1 MKVYVKIG
9 LAFAILWILIKL
21 SCFSF
26 KVLLTKLEPFVFLNM
41 LFVTLAVSAVLYI
54 KKRKQREDSNYLD
67 DIKTSMIPGVIYT
80 VVVSV
85 FIYFYYQ
92 HIYPEFNTNKISE
105 MEIRMQDK
113 KNIADLRKSNPEM
126 ENKSDEEIKSKVLK
140 SVNDYYSA
148 KFTMTITLL
157 GLLVYTTLNSILLS
171 LIFRR
176 VIFRHHLG
184 ANSSPNES

>member
-1 MKVYVKIG
+1 MKIYVKIG
-9 LAFAILWILIKL
+9 LAFAFLWILIKL
-21 SCFSF
+21 SCFTF
-26 KVLLTKLEPFVFLNM
+26 NVLLTKLEPFVFMNM
-41 LFVTLAVSAVLYI
+41 LFVTIAISVALYI
-54 KKRKQREDSNYLD
+54 KKRKLKEYSNLLD
-67 DIKTSMIPGVIYT
+67 DIKTAMIPGVIYT

-92 HIYPEFNTNKISE
+92 NIYPEFNSDKISE

-113 KNIADLRKSNPEM
+113 KNINDLRKSNPEM
-126 ENKSDEEIKSKVLK
+126 ENKSDEEIKSKVLT
-140 SVNDYYSA
+140 SINDYYSA

-157 GLLVYTTLNSILLS
+157 ALLVYTTLNSIVLS

-176 VIFRHHLG
+176 VIFKNHLG

>member
-26 KVLLTKLEPFVFLNM
+26 NVLLTELEPFVFLNM
-41 LFVTLAVSAVLYI
+41 LFVTLAVSTVLYI
-54 KKRKQREDSNYLD
+54 KKRKQKEYSNFLD

-80 VVVSV
+80 IVVSV

-113 KNIADLRKSNPEM
+113 DNIADIRKSNPEM

-140 SVNDYYSA
+140 SINDYYSA

-176 VIFRHHLG
+176 VIFRDHSG
-184 ANSSPNES
+184 ANSPPSES

>member
-26 KVLLTKLEPFVFLNM
+26 NVLLTELEPFVFLNM
-41 LFVTLAVSAVLYI
+41 LFVTLAVSTVLYI
-54 KKRKQREDSNYLD
+54 KKRKQKEYSNYLD

-140 SVNDYYSA
+140 SINDYYSA